1 MEELKL
7 SQCHLH
13 ADEVNF
19 NLNMLRAPMVNWI
32 CYHVDDTLS
41 QKTTVAEVRGTWSS
55 CSS

>member
-41 QKTTVAEVRGTWSS
+41 QKTTVAEVRGTWS
-55 CSS
+55 